1 MKKTLARGLAVTALA
16 ALATAGAA
24 APALAAQAPAASD
37 ASGPSDV
44 AVVDEPDT
52 SQLNNIYTVAPL
64 GVPVLGLVRSINAVP
79 GKILPSFG
87 S

>member
-1 MKKTLARGLAVTALA
+1 MKKTVIRGLAVAAFASLA
-16 ALATAGAA
+16 VAAAA
-24 APALAAQAPAASD
+24 APALAATTSEP
-37 ASGPSDV
+37 GNP

-52 SQLNNIYTVAPL
+52 SNLNNIYTVAPL
-64 GVPVLGLVRSINAVP
+64 GVPVLGFVRSINAAP

>member
-1 MKKTLARGLAVTALA
+1 MKKTVIRGLAVTAFATLA
-16 ALATAGAA
+16 VAGAA
-24 APALAAQAPAASD
+24 APALAATSEP
-37 ASGPSDV
+37 GNP

-52 SQLNNIYTVAPL
+52 TNLSNIYTFAPL
-64 GVPVLGLVRSINAVP
+64 GVPVLGFVRSLNAVP